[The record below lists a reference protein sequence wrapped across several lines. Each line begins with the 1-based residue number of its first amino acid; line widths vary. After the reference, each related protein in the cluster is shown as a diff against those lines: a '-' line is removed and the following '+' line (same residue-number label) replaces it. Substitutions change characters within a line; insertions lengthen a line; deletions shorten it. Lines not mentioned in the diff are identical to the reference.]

1 MTHSR
6 TAAVSLT
13 ALLAIGG
20 TTVLTAGLA
29 AAQTDPTSPSTA
41 VDPTTTTVPAIPT
54 DIAITLPGLGDVAL
68 SVDPGTGAIVS
79 VTVTPIDGV
88 TASDPVPVHHGVQLT
103 FTLADGSVQAIVVE
117 VHVRDGAVKVEIE
130 PADDDYDDEYDDDY
144 DDDHTG
150 PPPIDERGNSAE
162 HRNDDNDH
170 SQGEH
175 RGTPTTTVGES
186 SSTTPSSPTSPRQ
199 ERDDDDDDDGEDSSD
214 STMQSGTGSRG
225 R

>member
-1 MTHSR
+1 MPASR
-6 TAAVSLT
+6 TAALSLA
-13 ALLAIGG
+13 ALLAVGG
-20 TTVLTAGLA
+20 STALSTGLA
-29 AAQTDPTSPSTA
+29 AAA
-41 VDPTTTTVPAIPT
+41 EADPTTPTTVADPAPTVPSTPT
-54 DIAITLPGLGDVAL
+54 DVAVTLPGLGEVAL
-68 SVDPGTGAIVS
+68 SVDPATGAIVS
-79 VTVTPIDGV
+79 LTVTPIDGV
-88 TASDPVPVHHGVQLT
+88 TASDPVPVHNGVLIE
-103 FTLADGSVQAIVVE
+103 FTLADGTIRAMVVE
-117 VHVRDGAVKVEIE
+117 VKARDGAVKVEIE